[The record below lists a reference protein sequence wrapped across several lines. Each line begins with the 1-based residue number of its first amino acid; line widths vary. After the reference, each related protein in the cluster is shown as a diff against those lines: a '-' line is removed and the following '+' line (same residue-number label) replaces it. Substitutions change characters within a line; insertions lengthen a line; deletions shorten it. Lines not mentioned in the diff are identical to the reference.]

1 MADYSESLDFAVR
14 EIAKNMVGV
23 GDITVISSSKI
34 PAVEYKGSPDGLL
47 KFSSKALKSRLSKNY
62 SFDLS
67 MRLAVNE
74 LINAKAKR
82 GIIYITQGR
91 LDDSSFEQYGI
102 SDLTSY
108 MNNNGI
114 SFSVV
119 QLTQNTVVEEELD
132 YIVKKANGKFYYV
145 YRQQGLSNVVTDML
159 EIPNGLYS
167 LSYTSSLPTDLGRAY
182 LPVEIETYVL
192 NRSGRDE
199 TGYFSPLK

>member
-1 MADYSESLDFAVR
+1 
-14 EIAKNMVGV
+14 MVGV

-192 NRSGRDE
+192 HRSGRDE
-199 TGYFSPLK
+199 TGYFSPLKYNVKNQD

>member
-1 MADYSESLDFAVR
+1 
-14 EIAKNMVGV
+14 
-23 GDITVISSSKI
+23 
-34 PAVEYKGSPDGLL
+34 
-47 KFSSKALKSRLSKNY
+47 
-62 SFDLS
+62 
-67 MRLAVNE
+67 
-74 LINAKAKR
+74 
-82 GIIYITQGR
+82 
-91 LDDSSFEQYGI
+91 
-102 SDLTSY
+102 